1 MGLIKNWAA
10 VHSIASTIAL
20 AARLSEPPKAQ
31 GYSATHPALLK
42 PGQRRKLYRGRD
54 VLSKNHGGRAI
65 PLRLRNLGRS

>member
-1 MGLIKNWAA
+1 MGLLKNWVAL
-10 VHSIASTIAL
+10 HSIASTIAL
-20 AARLSEPPKAQ
+20 SALSEPPKAQ